1 LIPLDHFNGDR
12 CTDRCYRFDA
22 GRERMDDHHDDGDQ
36 SRSGDDQSDIE
47 AFVLAATILVA
58 AISAIVI
65 LII

>member
-1 LIPLDHFNGDR
+1 
-12 CTDRCYRFDA
+12 
-22 GRERMDDHHDDGDQ
+22 MDDHHDDGDQ

-58 AISAIVI
+58 AISAVVI